1 MLKQFQY
8 YYDIKDEYVEEIM
21 NNKIERQLERIKNEQ
36 GQL

>member
-21 NNKIERQLERIKNEQ
+21 KEKIERQLDRIDKEK
-36 GQL
+36 